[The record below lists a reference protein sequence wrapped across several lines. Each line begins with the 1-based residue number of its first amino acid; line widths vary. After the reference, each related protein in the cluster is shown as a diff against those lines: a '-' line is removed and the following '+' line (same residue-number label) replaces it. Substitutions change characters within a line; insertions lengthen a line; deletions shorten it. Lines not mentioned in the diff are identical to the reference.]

1 MIEKYWDPGSLL
13 LLVFCLVPI
22 CREDIRT
29 RTIPQK
35 WCIALGVGGLCLAAA
50 KTLVTVITVYRDT
63 GSPIAGAAV
72 YTPIFFSLAGALA
85 ATGLGLLC
93 RGVTRDGFGWGDVK
107 LMAALG
113 ASMGLFP
120 FLRGM
125 AMTGLCSLI
134 AALFLL
140 LVKKAKTSDTL
151 PFAPFLAAGAVLSEV
166 FEVLMEAGVS

>member
-22 CREDIRT
+22 CREDLRT

-63 GSPIAGAAV
+63 GSPIAG
-72 YTPIFFSLAGALA
+72 
-85 ATGLGLLC
+85 LC
-93 RGVTRDGFGWGDVK
+93 RGATRDGFGWGDVK

-166 FEVLMEAGVS
+166 FEVLMEAG

>member
-1 MIEKYWDPGSLL
+1 MIEKNWDPGSLL

-63 GSPIAGAAV
+63 GSPIAGAAL

-93 RGVTRDGFGWGDVK
+93 RGATRDGFGWGDVK

>member
-1 MIEKYWDPGSLL
+1 MIEKFGEIGSLL

-22 CREDIRT
+22 CREDLRT

-35 WCIALGVGGLCLAAA
+35 WCIALGAGGFGLVVA
-50 KTLVTVITVYRDT
+50 KTIVTVITVYRAA
-63 GSPIAGAAV
+63 GSPIAGASL
-72 YTPIFFSLAGALA
+72 YTPIIFSLAGALA

-93 RGVTRDGFGWGDVK
+93 RGATKDGFGWGDVK

-113 ASMGLFP
+113 AAMGLFP

-125 AMTGLCSLI
+125 ALTGVCSLVVTV
-134 AALFLL
+134 FLL
-140 LVKKAKTSDTL
+140 AVKKAKTSDTL

-166 FEVLMEAGVS
+166 LEIWMKTG

>member
-1 MIEKYWDPGSLL
+1 MIEKNWDPGSLL

-63 GSPIAGAAV
+63 GSPIAGAAL

-93 RGVTRDGFGWGDVK
+93 RGATRDGFGWGDVK

-166 FEVLMEAGVS
+166 FEVLMEAG

>member
-1 MIEKYWDPGSLL
+1 MIEKYWDSGSLL

-22 CREDIRT
+22 CREDLRS

-35 WCIALGVGGLCLAAA
+35 WCIALGAGGFCLAAA
-50 KTLVTVITVYRDT
+50 KTLVTIITVYRDA
-63 GSPIAGAAV
+63 GSPIADAAV

-125 AMTGLCSLI
+125 ALTGLCSLA
-134 AALFLL
+134 AALILL
-140 LVKKAKTSDTL
+140 LVKRAKPSDTL

-166 FEVLMEAGVS
+166 FELMMKAG